1 MPETHTPQDLQRLA
15 ERIRGQRT
23 DPSEVLAELNG
34 ADPPQVKH
42 VEDVAA
48 AIGSARDALEHLV
61 GADDPLGIY
70 RIRAADALERAAA
83 HANASAK

>member
-42 VEDVAA
+42 VE
-48 AIGSARDALEHLV
+48 HLV

-70 RIRAADALERAAA
+70 RLRAADALERAAA
-83 HANASAK
+83 HANARAK